1 MVEQPQEF
9 RYDLSNPE
17 NQMLIY
23 ESFMDTF
30 KPIQKNSRLFKFTLY
45 TTKVEIKFNSLI
57 NLIYTSS
64 ILEFTIWFF
73 GFLVF
78 IASPKNLY
86 LIWLLIGHIG
96 KGIIGLYLLRQMPK
110 THDIIENL
118 AQNPSFDESKIIE
131 LIQKQIRDSF
141 MEKWSANKKH
151 FFAYMVITIVCIVI
165 DFIMFIVQV
174 AVFGKDEWI
183 LMQTCMLFI
192 MVVFIVLDVIYFLWI
207 ISLQFTLPEEVLNPI
222 KKAVFGSEGE
232 LKRLIWRKTKK
243 SETNN
248 NNNN

>member
-1 MVEQPQEF
+1 
-9 RYDLSNPE
+9 
-17 NQMLIY
+17 
-23 ESFMDTF
+23 
-30 KPIQKNSRLFKFTLY
+30 
-45 TTKVEIKFNSLI
+45 
-57 NLIYTSS
+57 
-64 ILEFTIWFF
+64 
-73 GFLVF
+73 
-78 IASPKNLY
+78 
-86 LIWLLIGHIG
+86 
-96 KGIIGLYLLRQMPK
+96 MPK